1 MIDNQDIH
9 LEVQGD
15 YITITLPGTKFM
27 VTYYKAG
34 DPPQL
39 MTKSDWTDDPHAPVT
54 LGAFRAQA
62 WIAAND
68 KARELGWIL

>member
-1 MIDNQDIH
+1 MTDLH
-9 LEVQGD
+9 VEVQGD

-39 MTKSDWTDDPHAPVT
+39 MAKSDWSDDPDAPIT
-54 LGAFRAQA
+54 LGRF
-62 WIAAND
+62 
-68 KARELGWIL
+68 EYGHS